1 MKKKIFTALL
11 IIAILG
17 LSISYVHASNSND
30 DIKFQNEIENGLI
43 SNVSYSNETYE
54 IDVQGSK
61 IINLLKNTKK
71 LDTLVQSDGYVY
83 ENVYFKLTDDATSAK
98 VTYKDNSEK
107 ELEIVTLEG
116 IKYAKCPVAMLKK
129 IDNVYYHAFLQG
141 DGLHI
146 NRTYKHR
153 GIVTL
158 KNNDNVVK
166 EMTFWADIPEDD
178 NSFTGAYIYM
188 TSDVEEEYNLG
199 GAGWNSTSGN
209 TYSRVMAKGNCY
221 VNVEINKNVG
231 NTIELMPFGTLTYVG
246 SNKNENGYTDYKYQV
261 EVKDKSFMNKKAVLC
276 KLLLPEQNIMHV
288 AEFAFEGDLIQME
301 ESKLEDKETNV
312 KVEGDNIP
320 KGATLEVEKIT
331 SGDSY
336 TLISNRLEGRT
347 SKFVSYEI
355 TLENSNVAVQP
366 NGKVKVYLPLPDEFN
381 TSKLM
386 VYRIEN
392 DNLIEYMVS
401 IEEVNGVKYATFE
414 TDHFSKYVLAEVEQ
428 KEQKP
433 NEQEDIEKDK
443 GQEKDDTPKTGTL
456 SFVGIVSIAIILSI
470 AGLLIIKKRK

>member
-1 MKKKIFTALL
+1 MKKKIFTMLL
-11 IIAILG
+11 MIAILG
-17 LSISYVHASNSND
+17 LSISYVHAFNSND

-43 SNVSYSNETYE
+43 SNVRYSNQTYR

-61 IINLLKNTKK
+61 IINLLKDTKK

-83 ENVYFKLTDDATSAK
+83 ENVYFKLTDDATSAMVK
-98 VTYKDNSEK
+98 YNDNSEK

-129 IDNVYYHAFLQG
+129 IDNIYYHAFLQG

-146 NRTYKHR
+146 NKTYKHR
-153 GIVTL
+153 GVVTL
-158 KNNDNVVK
+158 KNNDNIVK

-221 VNVEINKNVG
+221 VNVELNKNVG

-276 KLLLPEQNIMHV
+276 RLLMPEQNIMHV
-288 AEFAFEGDLIQME
+288 SEFAFEGDLIQIE

-336 TLISNRLEGRT
+336 TLINNRLEGKT

-366 NGKVKVYLPLPDEFN
+366 NGKVKVYLPLPEEFD
-381 TSKLM
+381 TSRLI
-386 VYRIEN
+386 VYRVEN
-392 DNLIEYMVS
+392 DTLIEYTVS
-401 IEEVNGVKYATFE
+401 IEEVDGIKYATFE

-428 KEQKP
+428 NSNQ
-433 NEQEDIEKDK
+433 QESSEIDK

-456 SFVGIVSIAIILSI
+456 SFVGIASIAIIVSI
-470 AGLLIIKKRK
+470 IGLLIIKKRK